1 MERSVQIT
9 TTVLLG
15 RTAPDFVAAQNAGA
29 RVTMNGV
36 DPQFDR
42 GMAIQVNTK
51 GKFLVI
57 LVAPRHKK
65 TLDNEAY
72 PNIAQFKSLWTPIPF
87 T

>member
-1 MERSVQIT
+1 MARSAAIT
-9 TTVLLG
+9 KTAWLG
-15 RTAPDFVAAQNAGA
+15 HTAPDFAAAQNAGA

-57 LVAPRHKK
+57 LVAPRHEK
-65 TLDNEAY
+65 TLDNDPY
-72 PNIAQFKSLWTPIPF
+72 RNIEQITFLWTPMPF